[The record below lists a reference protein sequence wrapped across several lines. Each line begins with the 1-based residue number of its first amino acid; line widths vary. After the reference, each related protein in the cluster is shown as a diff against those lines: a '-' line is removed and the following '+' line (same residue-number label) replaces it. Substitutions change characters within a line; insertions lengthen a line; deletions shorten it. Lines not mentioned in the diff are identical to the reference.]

1 MEDIPILVTIYF
13 RKEDQQLYKDLK
25 IDAKENKRS
34 LSRVIISHLSY
45 ALNSYGMSELLCER
59 CKADLVEEVSKG

>member
-1 MEDIPILVTIYF
+1 MPISVTIYF
-13 RKEDQQLYKDLK
+13 RKEDRQLHKDLK
-25 IDAKENKRS
+25 TDAKENKRS

-59 CKADLVEEVSKG
+59 CKADLIEEVNKG